1 MRKRILGSHRD
12 QQVEEPERGWLDL
25 ERIAS
30 VEVTSEQPDFP
41 VESIF
46 AEQSGPGWRASQP
59 GDQQI
64 RLLFDRPTAVHRI
77 QLRFNEPGPS
87 RTQEFVLRWAPAS
100 GGPWSEIHRQQWNF
114 SPEAPTEV
122 EDYRV
127 DLASVSVLELE
138 IRPDIGGDD
147 AIAGL
152 QSWRLA

>member
-1 MRKRILGSHRD
+1 MGSDRK
-12 QQVEEPERGWLDL
+12 QQIDKPDEGWLDL

-30 VEVTSEQPDFP
+30 VEVTSEQPDLP

-64 RLLFDRPTAVHRI
+64 RLLFDRPTTLNRI
-77 QLRFNEPGPS
+77 QLRFNEPGAR

-100 GGPWSEIHRQQWNF
+100 GGPWSEILRQQWNF
-114 SPEAPTEV
+114 SPEGPTEV

-138 IRPDIGGDD
+138 IRPDIGGGD
-147 AIAGL
+147 ALAGL